1 MSPTSIAE
9 LLPQVRGILP
19 LTDIAALNRLAGTL
33 CDVLRIPAIPSPNSG
48 RQRIRTHRVGIY
60 RAAISSARNRRPLR
74 RVLKELRE
82 SEAEKRP

>member
-1 MSPTSIAE
+1 MLARFLRDGVRSE
-9 LLPQVRGILP
+9 LSAGKPQ
-19 LTDIAALNRLAGTL
+19 AGQL
-33 CDVLRIPAIPSPNSG
+33 QFRIPAIPSPNSG